1 MTRRPR
7 GLPPVNAGVT
17 ICLLL
22 MDFSNVNTDAKG
34 YAIPMA
40 STVELEDAHKP
51 PVQPVPEDGETDTV
65 DLDDKALHG
74 RKEDRGRRGND
85 NQGKLEESAEDLQE
99 ESFNREELEAAVDE
113 IQKHFQAMASSFVIN
128 LHMHGHSEYRAELKD
143 MKTNEVIRQIT
154 AGEIIRLRKKI
165 LDMTG
170 LLFDKEV

>member
-1 MTRRPR
+1 
-7 GLPPVNAGVT
+7 
-17 ICLLL
+17 

-34 YAIPMA
+34 YVVPVP
-40 STVELEDAHKP
+40 STVELEDVNKP

-74 RKEDRGRRGND
+74 KKQDGGNKEKGDREEVEDLEND
-85 NQGKLEESAEDLQE
+85 NKQDVFS
-99 ESFNREELEAAVDE
+99 REELEEAVEE
-113 IQKHFQAMASSFVIN
+113 IQKHFQAIASTFTIN
-128 LHMHGHSEYRAELKD
+128 LYLHGHSEYRAELKD
-143 MKTNEVIRQIT
+143 MKTNEVIKQIS

>member
-1 MTRRPR
+1 
-7 GLPPVNAGVT
+7 
-17 ICLLL
+17 

-34 YAIPMA
+34 YVVPVP
-40 STVELEDAHKP
+40 STVELEDVNKP

-74 RKEDRGRRGND
+74 KKQDGGNKEKGDREEVEDLEND
-85 NQGKLEESAEDLQE
+85 NKQDVFS
-99 ESFNREELEAAVDE
+99 REELEEAVEE
-113 IQKHFQAMASSFVIN
+113 IQKHFQAIASTFTIN
-128 LHMHGHSEYRAELKD
+128 LYLHGHTEYRAELKD
-143 MKTNEVIRQIT
+143 MKTNEVIKQIS

>member
-1 MTRRPR
+1 
-7 GLPPVNAGVT
+7 
-17 ICLLL
+17 

-34 YAIPMA
+34 YVVPVP
-40 STVELEDAHKP
+40 STVELEDVNKP

-74 RKEDRGRRGND
+74 KKQDGGNKEKGDREEVEDLEND
-85 NQGKLEESAEDLQE
+85 NKQDVFS
-99 ESFNREELEAAVDE
+99 REELEEAVGE
-113 IQKHFQAMASSFVIN
+113 IQKHFQAIASTFTIN
-128 LHMHGHSEYRAELKD
+128 LYLHGHSEYRAELKD
-143 MKTNEVIRQIT
+143 MKTNEVIKQIS

>member
-1 MTRRPR
+1 
-7 GLPPVNAGVT
+7 
-17 ICLLL
+17 

-34 YAIPMA
+34 YAVPLA
-40 STVELEDAHKP
+40 STVEMEDAHKP

-74 RKEDRGRRGND
+74 KKQGGGNKEKG
-85 NQGKLEESAEDLQE
+85 E
-99 ESFNREELEAAVDE
+99 REELEDLEDDNKQDVFSREELEKAVEE
-113 IQKHFQAMASSFVIN
+113 IQKHFQSIASAFTIV
-128 LHMHGHSEYRAELKD
+128 LYMDDHSEYRAELKN

-170 LLFDKEV
+170 LLFDKKV

>member
-1 MTRRPR
+1 
-7 GLPPVNAGVT
+7 
-17 ICLLL
+17 

-34 YAIPMA
+34 YAVPLA
-40 STVELEDAHKP
+40 STVEMEDAHKP

-74 RKEDRGRRGND
+74 KKQGGGNKEKG
-85 NQGKLEESAEDLQE
+85 E
-99 ESFNREELEAAVDE
+99 REELEDLEDDNKQDVFSREELEKAVEE
-113 IQKHFQAMASSFVIN
+113 IQKHFQSISSTFIID
-128 LHMHGHSEYRAELKD
+128 LYMHDHSEYRADLKD

-154 AGEIIRLRKKI
+154 AGEIIRLQKKI

>member
-1 MTRRPR
+1 
-7 GLPPVNAGVT
+7 
-17 ICLLL
+17 

-34 YAIPMA
+34 YVVPVP
-40 STVELEDAHKP
+40 STVELEDVNKP

-74 RKEDRGRRGND
+74 KRQDGGNKEKGDREEVEDLEND
-85 NQGKLEESAEDLQE
+85 NKQDVFS
-99 ESFNREELEAAVDE
+99 REELEEAVEE
-113 IQKHFQAMASSFVIN
+113 IQKHFQAIASTFTIN
-128 LHMHGHSEYRAELKD
+128 LYLHGHSEYRAELKD
-143 MKTNEVIRQIT
+143 MKTNEVIKQIS